1 MDPKSICDDIF
12 AFYQSKYKVDE
23 CGGST
28 FIPEDFVTFY
38 NDNNVS
44 DNWDHQIACVLCDK
58 KPVCMTDYDSNI
70 NPEELQYYYEKTPK
84 DIELRESALKCG
96 VILLKDDLG
105 TNFWFKEKY
114 RRNVE
119 LLLSH
124 FNGKE
129 TFPTELSETIRSI
142 VLGYSPIA
150 IICYQLFQQ
159 MIPILYQQIPNFN
172 PSNTM
177 LDDILVDSLQGLYK
191 TNILHFVNYYLPLIL
206 RAQRWIVER
215 GGSI

>member
-1 MDPKSICDDIF
+1 
-12 AFYQSKYKVDE
+12 
-23 CGGST
+23 
-28 FIPEDFVTFY
+28 
-38 NDNNVS
+38 
-44 DNWDHQIACVLCDK
+44 
-58 KPVCMTDYDSNI
+58 
-70 NPEELQYYYEKTPK
+70 
-84 DIELRESALKCG
+84 
-96 VILLKDDLG
+96 
-105 TNFWFKEKY
+105 
-114 RRNVE
+114 
-119 LLLSH
+119 LSH